1 MNSQLVEKI
10 KQYEKG
16 FSKGQKLISKY
27 IEEHY
32 DKVAFMTASKL
43 GATVGV
49 SESTVV
55 RFATEIGYSGYPGL
69 QQAMQDMIR
78 NRLTSVQRLEITST
92 NVPIEELL
100 DASVAQDIDIVKRTL
115 ENVSKEEFYGA
126 AEAISKSKNIY
137 ILGAGSSLA
146 LATFLKHY
154 MNLIFDNVIL
164 LDESSEAMVLQQ
176 LMKVTENDAVIV
188 ISFPRYSKRA
198 IKAMQY
204 STAKGACSVAITDI
218 KESPLAKFAKYSIFA
233 KSDMVSFVDSL
244 VAPLSMINALIV
256 TIAIKRKDKL
266 IHNLKSLEDIWD
278 EYGVYEKIEEK

>member
-1 MNSQLVEKI
+1 MNSQLVQKI
-10 KQYEKG
+10 RQYEKG
-16 FSKGQKLISKY
+16 FSKGQKLIAKY

-92 NVPIEELL
+92 NVPLEELL

-115 ENVSKEEFYGA
+115 ENVSKEAFYGA
-126 AEAISKSKNIY
+126 SDAIAKSKNIY

-176 LMKVTENDAVIV
+176 LMKVTKDDAVIV

-198 IKAMQY
+198 IKAIQY
-204 STAKGACSVAITDI
+204 STDKGACSVAITDI

-256 TIAIKRKDKL
+256 TIAIKRKEQL
-266 IHNLKSLEDIWD
+266 IHNLKNLEDIWD